1 MSLTQKLGKRERY
14 AKVSKQVF
22 VSFILRKIHIK
33 IFTRVSFHDN
43 LRAFY
48 NNPEY
53 LKFLDACHLNL
64 LLPKEGEIMKRFLYI
79 NLTLLF
85 AFSLLFGCATTE
97 SITSS
102 ITSKV
107 SSITSDVDQDLFAQ
121 VPEDQKEG
129 IHKAGYD
136 LKVNEEKL
144 KLAELKYD
152 LASNQKKYADYKQD
166 LAEKDLKAASFSLD
180 IVKLKAI
187 DRSGLGKKEDNIKDI
202 ASLKTKKHKIEG
214 ERINI
219 EAGVSITE
227 RQIKDLTEQIKE
239 QEAKIEAMKS
249 AEGEVPEAIATP
261 ATEEQEE
268 KGKDVKSDEGK
279 AQEKVT
285 EPVANEQEPAEEK
298 TD

>member
-1 MSLTQKLGKRERY
+1 
-14 AKVSKQVF
+14 
-22 VSFILRKIHIK
+22 
-33 IFTRVSFHDN
+33 
-43 LRAFY
+43 
-48 NNPEY
+48 
-53 LKFLDACHLNL
+53 
-64 LLPKEGEIMKRFLYI
+64 MKRFLYI

-85 AFSLLFGCATTE
+85 TFSLLFGCATTE

-129 IHKAGYD
+129 IQKAEYD

-144 KLAELKYD
+144 KLAEFQYD
-152 LASNQKKYADYKQD
+152 LVSNQKKYADYKQN
-166 LAEKDLKAASFSLD
+166 LAEKDLKTASFSLD
-180 IVKLKAI
+180 IVKLEAI

-219 EAGVSITE
+219 EAKVSITE

-239 QEAKIEAMKS
+239 QETKIEAMKS
-249 AEGEVPEAIATP
+249 AEGKAPEAVAKP
-261 ATEEQEE
+261 ATDEEEE
-268 KGKDVKSDEGK
+268 KAEDVKSNEGQD
-279 AQEKVT
+279 QEKVADPAAG
-285 EPVANEQEPAEEK
+285 EKEPAKEK
-298 TD
+298 TDQDTSS